1 MIFVP
6 AAVYIYH
13 YNEDVNDDDDHHSA
27 GVNVS
32 LAQLSFRRKA
42 EAKDKTSF
50 GSLNF
55 LKNSKI
61 SGLMSG
67 MRFKKA
73 AKMIIGKD
81 VTSGAAPSIKEG
93 AEDPDADAMEPL
105 RPDKP
110 RPVGLAKLSFAS
122 AGLKIGQVKDIVTKE
137 YEEDPNSKNALALMK
152 ITSKFKGGKNM
163 VQTAEAARCK
173 EEMDDDEDEEHSE
186 VDSVSTAMQ
195 KKVKPKPKASG
206 LLAAAAAATTTEAPD
221 DEDSNPGPAHKE
233 IDQPSVAGITIN
245 VRRDSGYGA
254 KDASAP
260 SFSAIPK
267 LSHSPGLRPSSGLAG
282 GASAEAAMSPSPPSA
297 GQMAMAGSTPSAQSQ
312 QLLPGPSI
320 KVILAHRA
328 EMTRIESPSH

>member
-1 MIFVP
+1 VIFVP

-67 MRFKKA
+67 MLFKKA

-81 VTSGAAPSIKEG
+81 ATSGAAPSIKED

-122 AGLKIGQVKDIVTKE
+122 AGLKIGQVKNIVTKE
-137 YEEDPNSKNALALMK
+137 YEVDPSSKNALALMK

-173 EEMDDDEDEEHSE
+173 EEMDDDEDEEDTE

-195 KKVKPKPKASG
+195 EKVKPKPKASG
-206 LLAAAAAATTTEAPD
+206 LLAAAAAAAAATTTEAPD

-233 IDQPSVAGITIN
+233 IDQPSVAGITVN

-267 LSHSPGLRPSSGLAG
+267 LSHSPGLAG
-282 GASAEAAMSPSPPSA
+282 GASAEAAMSPSSPSA